1 MKSEIIQIPIM
12 ETEFLD
18 KNNNFY
24 NKQDIR
30 STIISQS
37 KDNSYPVIFNHNVLG
52 LA

>member
-24 NKQDIR
+24 KENNLI
-30 STIISQS
+30 
-37 KDNSYPVIFNHNVLG
+37 P
-52 LA
+52 